1 MGRVSEIELIQRK
14 TIRVLALGQV
24 LGGFGLGSVLSIG
37 SLLARDL
44 SGSEAWAGS
53 AATFSTLGA
62 AIWAIPLSRLAYAR
76 GRRVSLASGAA
87 LAINGAIAV
96 IESANLRLFPLLLL
110 GIFLLGAGS
119 ATSLQARFAATDIP
133 IPGKTG
139 RSIGLVVWAT
149 TIGAVTG
156 PNLFGP
162 GDQLGEALGL
172 PPMTGPFLF
181 TVAAQIGST
190 LVFWF
195 GLRPDPLLYAQKLQ
209 TKTKNKISL
218 KSALQTLKENPVP
231 RFAVFA
237 VALSHMVMV
246 SVMSMTPVHM
256 QDMGYDLVVVGFTI
270 SLHIAGMYALSP
282 VMGILADK
290 IGKVQLILLGQL
302 MYLLAIAFAGFG
314 QMDRLQVTIGL
325 TLLGLGWSASTVAG
339 SALLASSVPANE
351 KTNVQGVSDS
361 TMNLSGAI
369 GGGVAG
375 SILSL
380 VAFNGL
386 NFVALVPVTVIIVL
400 SVLIFKRAKQ
410 IS

>member
-1 MGRVSEIELIQRK
+1 VSEIELIQRK

-87 LAINGAIAV
+87 LAITGAIAV

-133 IPGKTG
+133 MPGKTG

-195 GLRPDPLLYAQKLQ
+195 GLRPDPLLYAQKLE

-246 SVMSMTPVHM
+246 SVMSMTPVHI

-290 IGKVQLILLGQL
+290 IGKVQLILLGQF

-314 QMDRLQVTIGL
+314 DMDRVQVTIGL

-339 SALLASSVPANE
+339 SALLSSSVPANE

-369 GGGVAG
+369 GGGIAG
-375 SILSL
+375 SILSV

>member
-1 MGRVSEIELIQRK
+1 MSEIELIQQK

-87 LAINGAIAV
+87 LAITGAMTV

-133 IPGKTG
+133 MPGKTG

-195 GLRPDPLLYAQKLQ
+195 GLRPDPLLYAQNLQ

-218 KSALQTLKENPVP
+218 NSALQTLKENPVP

>member
-1 MGRVSEIELIQRK
+1 MSEIELIQRK

-87 LAINGAIAV
+87 LAITGAIAV

-133 IPGKTG
+133 MPGKTG

-290 IGKVQLILLGQL
+290 IGKVQLILLGQF
-302 MYLLAIAFAGFG
+302 MYLLAIAFSGFG
-314 QMDRLQVTIGL
+314 DMDRVQVTIGL

-369 GGGVAG
+369 GGGIAG

-400 SVLIFKRAKQ
+400 SILIFKRAKQ

>member
-195 GLRPDPLLYAQKLQ
+195 GLRPDPLLYAQKLE

-231 RFAVFA
+231 RFAIFA

-290 IGKVQLILLGQL
+290 IGKVQLILLGQF

-314 QMDRLQVTIGL
+314 DMDRVQVTIGL

-369 GGGVAG
+369 GGGIAG

-386 NFVALVPVTVIIVL
+386 NFVA
-400 SVLIFKRAKQ
+400 
-410 IS
+410 

>member
-1 MGRVSEIELIQRK
+1 MSELEQIQRR

-44 SGSEAWAGS
+44 SGSESWAGS

-76 GRRVSLASGAA
+76 GRRVSLATGAA
-87 LAINGAIAV
+87 LAITGATTV
-96 IESANLRLFPLLLL
+96 IESAHLRSFPLLLL

-133 IPGKTG
+133 MTGKTG

-149 TIGAVTG
+149 TIGAVSG

-162 GDQLGEALGL
+162 GDQLGHFLGL

-181 TVAAQIGST
+181 TVVAQIGST
-190 LVFWF
+190 LIFWF

-209 TKTKNKISL
+209 AKTKHKISI
-218 KSALQTLKENPVP
+218 KSAIQTLKVNVVP
-231 RFAVFA
+231 RFAIFS

-270 SLHIAGMYALSP
+270 SLHIAGMYAVSP

-290 IGKVQLILLGQL
+290 IGKVQLILLGQF
-302 MYLLAIAFAGFG
+302 MYLLAIGCAGFG
-314 QMDRLQVTIGL
+314 QMDRVQVTIGL

-339 SALLASSVPANE
+339 SALLSASVPANE

-369 GGGVAG
+369 GGGIAG
-375 SILSL
+375 AILSA

-386 NFVALVPVTVIIVL
+386 NFFALIPVVAVVVL
-400 SVLIFKRAKQ
+400 SLIIFKRAKDF
-410 IS
+410 S

>member
-1 MGRVSEIELIQRK
+1 VKDIERIQRR
-14 TIRVLALGQV
+14 TIKILAAGQV

-44 SGSEAWAGS
+44 SGSESWAGA

-76 GRRVSLASGAA
+76 GRRISLASGAF
-87 LAINGAIAV
+87 LAITGAITV
-96 IESANLRLFPLLLL
+96 ISAASLRLFPLLLL

-133 IPGKTG
+133 SSGKTG

-149 TIGAVTG
+149 TVGAVTG

-162 GDQLGEALGL
+162 GEALGKFFGL
-172 PPMTGPFLF
+172 PTMTGPFLF
-181 TVAAQIGST
+181 TVAAQILST

-195 GLRPDPLLYAQKLQ
+195 GLRPDPLKFAQELQKDAGRARHKISFRSAIDTLKAYPVALYAV
-209 TKTKNKISL
+209 IS
-218 KSALQTLKENPVP
+218 
-231 RFAVFA
+231 

-270 SLHIAGMYALSP
+270 SLHIAGMYAFSP
-282 VMGILADK
+282 VMGFLADK
-290 IGKVQLILLGQL
+290 IGKLKMIFIGQ
-302 MYLLAIAFAGFG
+302 MIYIAALAIAGFG
-314 QMDRLQVTIGL
+314 NNDRWLVTLGL
-325 TLLGLGWSASTVAG
+325 FLLGLGWSASTVSG
-339 SALLASSVPANE
+339 SALLAATLPANE

-361 TMNLSGAI
+361 IMNLSGAF
-369 GGGVAG
+369 GGAIAG
-375 SILSL
+375 TILGAL
-380 VAFNGL
+380 QFGGL
-386 NFVALVPVTVIIVL
+386 NFFALIPVSVITVL
-400 SVLIFKRAKQ
+400 SIINFRRA
-410 IS
+410 I

>member
-1 MGRVSEIELIQRK
+1 MSEIELIQRK

-87 LAINGAIAV
+87 LAITGAMAV

-133 IPGKTG
+133 MPGKTG

-195 GLRPDPLLYAQKLQ
+195 GLRPDPLLYAQKLE

-218 KSALQTLKENPVP
+218 KSALQTLRENPVP

-290 IGKVQLILLGQL
+290 IGKVQLILLGQF

-314 QMDRLQVTIGL
+314 DMDRVQVTIGL

-339 SALLASSVPANE
+339 SALLSSSVPANE

-369 GGGVAG
+369 GGGIAG
-375 SILSL
+375 SILSV

>member
-1 MGRVSEIELIQRK
+1 VSEIELIQRK

-87 LAINGAIAV
+87 LAITGAMTV

-133 IPGKTG
+133 MPGKTG

-290 IGKVQLILLGQL
+290 IGKVQLILLGQF

-314 QMDRLQVTIGL
+314 DMDRVQVTIGL

-369 GGGVAG
+369 GGGIAG
-375 SILSL
+375 SILSV

>member
-1 MGRVSEIELIQRK
+1 MVSEIAVIHRK

-62 AIWAIPLSRLAYAR
+62 AVWAIPLSRLAYAK
-76 GRRVSLASGAA
+76 GRRVSLATGAFLAITGAMTVIGAA
-87 LAINGAIAV
+87 
-96 IESANLRLFPLLLL
+96 SLRAFPLLLI
-110 GIFLLGAGS
+110 GIFFLGAGS
-119 ATSLQARFAATDIP
+119 AASLQARFAATDIP
-133 IPGKTG
+133 LEGKTG

-149 TIGAVTG
+149 TIGAVSG

-162 GDQLGEALGL
+162 GDQLGHLLAL
-172 PPMTGPFLF
+172 PNMTGPFLF
-181 TVAAQIGST
+181 TVMAQLGSA
-190 LVFWF
+190 LIFWF
-195 GLRPDPLLYAQKLQ
+195 GLKPDPLLYAQTLVAKS
-209 TKTKNKISL
+209 KVKISIR
-218 KSALQTLKENPVP
+218 SALETLKVNPIP
-231 RFAVFA
+231 RFAIFS

-302 MYLLAIAFAGFG
+302 MFILAITFAGFG

-325 TLLGLGWSASTVAG
+325 ALLGLGWSASTVAG
-339 SALLASSVPANE
+339 SALLSSSVPVNE

-361 TMNLSGAI
+361 TMNLSGAL
-369 GGGVAG
+369 GGGFAG
-375 SILSL
+375 AILSL

-386 NFVALVPVTVIIVL
+386 NFFALVPVSVVILL
-400 SVLIFKRAKQ
+400 SVLSYRQAKNF
-410 IS
+410 

>member
-1 MGRVSEIELIQRK
+1 VSEIELIQRK

-87 LAINGAIAV
+87 LAITGAMAV

-133 IPGKTG
+133 MPGKTG

-290 IGKVQLILLGQL
+290 LGKVQLILLGQF

-314 QMDRLQVTIGL
+314 QMDRVQVTIGL

-369 GGGVAG
+369 GGGIAG